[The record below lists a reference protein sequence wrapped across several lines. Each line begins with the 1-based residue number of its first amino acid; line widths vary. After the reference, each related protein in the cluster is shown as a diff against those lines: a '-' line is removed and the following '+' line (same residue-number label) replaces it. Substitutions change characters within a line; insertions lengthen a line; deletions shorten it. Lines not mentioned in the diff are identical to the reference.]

1 MNSFPFVFALAL
13 VYHSSHAATEA
24 HIKAAAAAYSQA
36 RAALAENHFAAAIE
50 SFRKVIEIEPTFE
63 AAYEGL
69 IKAYLDSGQQL
80 EAAAAITRFLEIEP
94 NSPRY
99 RLMLGRILLELK
111 QPERAL
117 AQFSFILKSD
127 PFNPDALLGFAN
139 AANQAGLPDRAS
151 EAMQRGRARYPA
163 DNRFNSTATMKKSN
177 Q

>member
-1 MNSFPFVFALAL
+1 LSCFPFVFILALA
-13 VYHSSHAATEA
+13 YYSNHAAAEA

-36 RAALAENHFAAAIE
+36 KAALTENHFAAAIK

-80 EAAAAITRFLEIEP
+80 EAAAAITTFLEIEP

-99 RLMLGRILLELK
+99 RLVLGRILLELK

-139 AANQAGLPDRAS
+139 AASQAGLPDRAS
-151 EAMQRGRARYPA
+151 EAMERGRAHYPA
-163 DNRFNSTATMKKSN
+163 DNRFKSTAGVKTPN
-177 Q
+177 

>member
-1 MNSFPFVFALAL
+1 LNSFPFVLVLA
-13 VYHSSHAATEA
+13 VAYYSNHAPAET
-24 HIKAAAAAYSQA
+24 HIKAAAAAYGQA
-36 RAALAENHFAAAIE
+36 KTALTENHFAAAIE

-63 AAYEGL
+63 AAHEGL
-69 IKAYLDSGQQL
+69 IKAYLDSRQQL
-80 EAAAAITRFLEIEP
+80 EAAAAITRFLEMEP

-99 RLMLGRILLELK
+99 RLVLGQILLELK

-151 EAMQRGRARYPA
+151 EAMERGRAHYPV
-163 DNRFNSTATMKKSN
+163 DHRFKSTPGVKTPN
-177 Q
+177 